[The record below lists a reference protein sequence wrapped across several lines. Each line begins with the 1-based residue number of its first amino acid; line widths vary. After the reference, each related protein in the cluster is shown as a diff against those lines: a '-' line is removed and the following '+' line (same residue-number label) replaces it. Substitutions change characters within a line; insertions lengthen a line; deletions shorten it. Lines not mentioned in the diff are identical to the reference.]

1 MNFCEK
7 LNKFECFLKILSD
20 KNPKKC
26 NFWVLKTAEKLPEP
40 SNSAPTQT
48 ATKEEAAILAE
59 AAWKT
64 EIRAR
69 ERNQEDDFGKE
80 MIGSALNKI
89 IYQIRPFTKEGKK
102 EVSVNLI
109 LPVWEKMLK
118 IEWLTLFW
126 LARAASSGLSAE
138 FFS

>member
-1 MNFCEK
+1 
-7 LNKFECFLKILSD
+7 
-20 KNPKKC
+20 
-26 NFWVLKTAEKLPEP
+26 
-40 SNSAPTQT
+40 
-48 ATKEEAAILAE
+48 
-59 AAWKT
+59 
-64 EIRAR
+64 
-69 ERNQEDDFGKE
+69 

-89 IYQIRPFTKEGKK
+89 IYQIRSFTKEGKK
-102 EVSVNLI
+102 EVSVSKLARLNLI